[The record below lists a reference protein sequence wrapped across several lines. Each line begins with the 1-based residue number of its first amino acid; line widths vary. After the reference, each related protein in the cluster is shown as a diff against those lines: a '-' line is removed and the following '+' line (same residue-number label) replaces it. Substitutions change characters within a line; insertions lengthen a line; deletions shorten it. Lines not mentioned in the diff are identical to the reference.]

1 MATAGNNYSTIH
13 KEELPDGGSFSF
25 ALVVAEWNGDIT
37 SKLTEGAKNTLLTAG
52 VAEKNISTYMVPG
65 TFELPYAAAQICK
78 NNKVDGVITIG
89 CVIRGET
96 AHFDYVCQGTTYG
109 IQKLN
114 TEQDIPVIF
123 CVLTDDNKQQSIDRS
138 GGKHGNKGDECA
150 AAVLKMAAFRKGL

>member
-1 MATAGNNYSTIH
+1 MATADNNYSTIH

-25 ALVVAEWNGDIT
+25 ALVVAEWNDEIT
-37 SKLTEGAKNTLLTAG
+37 SKLAEGAKNTLLLAG
-52 VAEKNISTYMVPG
+52 VDPSKIATHYVPG

-78 NNKVDGVITIG
+78 SKKVDGVITIG
-89 CVIRGET
+89 CVVRGET
-96 AHFDYVCQGTTYG
+96 AHFDYVCEGTTYG

-123 CVLTDDNKQQSIDRS
+123 CVLTDDNIEQSRARS

-150 AAVLKMAAFRKGL
+150 AAALKMAAFKKNL